1 MDKELGVN
9 EFGQSILERAKLLT
23 NISILQA
30 LNMGIIPKIDAKIV
44 SIQEVH
50 IIEPKWSD
58 VRITQVI
65 GRSIR
70 ELGRN

>member
-1 MDKELGVN
+1 MNQIMNSFFFKYFQLA
-9 EFGQSILERAKLLT
+9 S
-23 NISILQA
+23 
-30 LNMGIIPKIDAKIV
+30 DA